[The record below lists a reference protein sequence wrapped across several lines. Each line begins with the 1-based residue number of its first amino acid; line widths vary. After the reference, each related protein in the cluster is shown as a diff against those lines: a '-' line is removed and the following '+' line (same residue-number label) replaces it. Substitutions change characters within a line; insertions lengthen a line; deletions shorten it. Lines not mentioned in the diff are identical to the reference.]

1 MTDKDEIARLKRE
14 VTDLQSK
21 LADEQAKCRDDDVAE
36 ANRQIR
42 ALEKQLKAERDK
54 PPKVQ
59 TKTVTQRDPND
70 EAKINAQRKRILDL
84 EKQLREAQAV
94 HTDRDVARFKDKL
107 EKSDQARQSEQS
119 QRERAEREVEWLKN
133 RLASAEQQ
141 PAQPEQPD
149 QSERVKRLE
158 RVVRKLRSRK
168 RVEQSDRDQLLATI
182 ARLKAEV
189 VALQQRLPEPEPDV
203 SDEIRRYK
211 HQMGVR

>member
-1 MTDKDEIARLKRE
+1 MQNPDETVRLKRE
-14 VTDLQSK
+14 VVQLQ
-21 LADEQAKCRDDDVAE
+21 QALESERQKCRDDDVAE

-42 ALEKQLKAERDK
+42 NLEKQLKAERDK

-59 TKTVTQRDPND
+59 TKTVTQRDPKD
-70 EAKINAQRKRILDL
+70 EAKINAQRKRILEL

-94 HTDRDVARFKDKL
+94 HTDRDVARLKKKL
-107 EKSDQARQSEQS
+107 EESDQARQFEKS

-133 RLASAEQQ
+133 RLARAEQQ
-141 PAQPEQPD
+141 PAQLEQPD

-168 RVEQSDRDQLLATI
+168 RVEQNDRDQLLATI
-182 ARLKAEV
+182 ARLKSEV
-189 VALQQRLPEPEPDV
+189 VDLQKSLSEPEP
-203 SDEIRRYK
+203 DEIRRYK